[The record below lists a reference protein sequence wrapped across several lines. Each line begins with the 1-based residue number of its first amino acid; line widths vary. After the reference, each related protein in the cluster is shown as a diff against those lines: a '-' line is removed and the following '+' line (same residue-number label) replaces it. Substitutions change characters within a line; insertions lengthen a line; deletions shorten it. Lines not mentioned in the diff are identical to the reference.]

1 MEVFVKEKLEKPED
15 LAPFDCIVTRI
26 KKEIEEDFAINEA
39 LLYDEDTSG
48 AEEESENGLH
58 VKREAGLLGGE
69 DGSLE
74 TKFGKQGC
82 FSL

>member
-1 MEVFVKEKLEKPED
+1 MEVVVKEELEEPEH
-15 LAPFDCIVTRI
+15 LAPLDCIVARI

-58 VKREAGLLGGE
+58 VKRETGLLGG
-69 DGSLE
+69 
-74 TKFGKQGC
+74 
-82 FSL
+82 